1 MPSNP
6 SLQLQ
11 ERLPRLRQSVISPPA
26 SHVPVPV
33 VAQLPTR
40 APPPTVPFLAHL
52 RFESFQA
59 LRCYSNPLLA
69 VQSKPQELAFPDPPG
84 PALGGVHLQSQMFLD
99 PALYRETSATEGER
113 RQQRDPN

>member
-33 VAQLPTR
+33 VAQLPTRAPPPTVPFLAHLPTR

-84 PALGGVHLQSQMFLD
+84 PALGGVHLQ
-99 PALYRETSATEGER
+99 
-113 RQQRDPN
+113 